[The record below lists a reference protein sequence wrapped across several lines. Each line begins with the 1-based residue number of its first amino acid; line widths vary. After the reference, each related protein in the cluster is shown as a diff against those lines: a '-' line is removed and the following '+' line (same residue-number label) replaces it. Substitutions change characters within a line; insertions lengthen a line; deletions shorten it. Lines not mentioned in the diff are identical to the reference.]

1 MGPSMGRQLPSQ
13 RYRGKKMLRIID
25 KSFRYVPSFSTD
37 LAKRF
42 KEIIEQQRLLAAR
55 TGLAMPR
62 PTRVAA

>member
-1 MGPSMGRQLPSQ
+1 
-13 RYRGKKMLRIID
+13 MLKITD

-42 KEIIEQQRLLAAR
+42 KEIIEQQRLVAANTAR
-55 TGLAMPR
+55 ATGLAIAR